1 MTWEITLAAVRK
13 TDWRHRV
20 AAPPLSAAP
29 TSPLHE
35 VHLVEVSLGGTAC
48 RRVNFQQV

>member
-13 TDWRHRV
+13 TDWRHRA

-29 TSPLHE
+29 TSPLPE
-35 VHLVEVSLGGTAC
+35 VPLVEMSLGG
-48 RRVNFQQV
+48 NSLS